1 MEKLKKWINKN
12 KGFAI
17 ICALAFILFIIM
29 VVIFVRL
36 LVGGSSNKYG
46 NRLDGIDKVKISNE
60 VYESVKEEDQTLTL
74 PEVFTSEPVIVEGV
88 NDVSVR
94 LQGKIVYTTIE
105 LSDSISA
112 DKAKE
117 IAKNTL
123 DNYTEDELK
132 YYDFSF
138 FLKWKGEESDKVI
151 TGNKHHNLEDITWIK
166 S

>member
-12 KGFAI
+12 RGFAI
-17 ICALAFILFIIM
+17 ICALALILFIIM

-60 VYESVKEEDQTLTL
+60 VYESVKEEVKD
-74 PEVFTSEPVIVEGV
+74 VEGV

-151 TGNKHHNLEDITWIK
+151 TGNKHYNLEDITWIK

>member
-46 NRLDGIDKVKISNE
+46 NRLDGIDKVKISND
-60 VYESVKEEDQTLTL
+60 VYESVKEEVKD
-74 PEVFTSEPVIVEGV
+74 VEGV

>member
-60 VYESVKEEDQTLTL
+60 VYESVKEEVK
-74 PEVFTSEPVIVEGV
+74 EVEGV

-138 FLKWKGEESDKVI
+138 FLKWKGEDSDKVI

>member
-17 ICALAFILFIIM
+17 ICALALILFIIM

-60 VYESVKEEDQTLTL
+60 VYESVKEEVKD
-74 PEVFTSEPVIVEGV
+74 VEGV

>member
-17 ICALAFILFIIM
+17 ICALALILFIIM

-60 VYESVKEEDQTLTL
+60 VYESVKEEIKD
-74 PEVFTSEPVIVEGV
+74 VEGV

>member
-17 ICALAFILFIIM
+17 ICALALILFIIM

-60 VYESVKEEDQTLTL
+60 VYESVKEEVK
-74 PEVFTSEPVIVEGV
+74 EVEGV

-94 LQGKIVYTTIE
+94 LQGKIVYTIIE

-138 FLKWKGEESDKVI
+138 FLKWKGEDSDKVI

>member
-17 ICALAFILFIIM
+17 ICALALILFIIM

-60 VYESVKEEDQTLTL
+60 VYESVKEEVK
-74 PEVFTSEPVIVEGV
+74 EVEGV

-138 FLKWKGEESDKVI
+138 FLKWKGEDSDKVI

>member
-60 VYESVKEEDQTLTL
+60 VYESVKEEVKD
-74 PEVFTSEPVIVEGV
+74 VEGV

-151 TGNKHHNLEDITWIK
+151 TGNKHHNLEDITGIK

>member
-46 NRLDGIDKVKISNE
+46 NRLDEIDKVKISNE
-60 VYESVKEEDQTLTL
+60 VYESVKEEVKD
-74 PEVFTSEPVIVEGV
+74 VEGV

>member
-17 ICALAFILFIIM
+17 ICVLALILFIIM

-60 VYESVKEEDQTLTL
+60 VYEGVKEEVKD
-74 PEVFTSEPVIVEGV
+74 VEGV

-105 LSDSISA
+105 LSDSVSV